1 VKSGDGRTLSLLR
14 VACAGV
20 FEVEPG
26 RWGRGGCRCCW
37 SRLTEE
43 CYRKRTRPPQRHKV
57 ENL

>member
-1 VKSGDGRTLSLLR
+1 VKSGDGRKLSLLR

-37 SRLTEE
+37 SRLT
-43 CYRKRTRPPQRHKV
+43 
-57 ENL
+57 